1 MKKNHF
7 KVLFSFVIMALVML
21 SCENNLEMVLPQG
34 PQGEKGDKG
43 DPGKSAFE
51 LWIEHF
57 GKDPNTSIEEFFNS
71 LKGKDGKDGAVPVIG
86 ENGNWIIDGR
96 DTGIPA
102 RGKDGKDG
110 VTPEIGENGNW
121 IIDGRDTGVPA
132 RGRNGFTPV
141 IGENGNWF
149 INGEDTGKPSR
160 GADGKTP
167 TVEIGPGPDYYWIID
182 GVTTNITAKGQ
193 DGKDGS
199 DGKDGFTPV
208 IGENGNWWIDGQD
221 TGKPSVIIPEIGPG
235 PNYNWFIDGVDTGK
249 PSRGED
255 GVDGV
260 DGKSAYEL
268 WKEAVELCDGTVTN
282 KDGSPYDC
290 TKSSWED
297 FLIWL
302 QGGDISVLHQYWT
315 TLPGNQGKTI
325 QQFIDELF
333 DCHCDGITVGMQYE
347 DTCVELNPDGT
358 VKGTYNAT
366 LSIGG
371 KAGTSVVVTGN
382 GVNLSGNIT
391 NDQTPVTFNITRGD
405 DDIDLTIVCTES
417 GNVVT
422 KGARIPALKY
432 IKLESETTVT
442 QVADEQKDVVVI
454 NFAAAPV
461 EVSVGGVVIY
471 NASGIVDGSGW
482 AVSNEGKTFTG
493 TYDRGA
499 NVQSPTVQAKGA
511 DPICSTIENAF
522 TIPTLTPVEVTGD
535 PVLAAIAGN
544 NCDLQ
549 LTLEGTPGM
558 TVTATYGSNP
568 ATAVELTE
576 NPAGTYTT
584 TAIPRKFTAYD
595 VTVEAKM
602 EGRGTVTK
610 TVRVEGVLLFTNTL
624 QVTDN
629 NGTSASGAWAN
640 AIVINEFTNT
650 GTEPITVTF
659 TGRAGNANAT
669 HIKRN
674 SPSHGAYPFNI
685 TINPGE
691 TEEVQ
696 FYRDYTNTFA
706 SGNYTVNY
714 TVEND
719 CGESTASTSFRID
732 NQSNYR
738 ANFTRPDGWGGEGQP
753 GGPGWDYE
761 TDGDPDVTFNVE
773 VLDAIPNSY
782 IEFQLRGEHGYTAVF
797 RGQADAS
804 GKLTRTVTMK
814 ASELQRALDD
824 GFGNFLFFT
833 DSNYT
838 NRINIGATKERIPF
852 TFD

>member
-7 KVLFSFVIMALVML
+7 KVLFSLLFMAVVMMG
-21 SCENNLEMVLPQG
+21 CENNLEMVLPQG

-43 DPGKSAFE
+43 DKGDPGASAFE
-51 LWIEHF
+51 LWKEIY
-57 GKDPNTSIEEFFNS
+57 GKDSSTSIEEFFES
-71 LKGKDGKDGAVPVIG
+71 L
-86 ENGNWIIDGR
+86 
-96 DTGIPA
+96 
-102 RGKDGKDG
+102 RG
-110 VTPEIGENGNW
+110 PQ
-121 IIDGRDTGVPA
+121 
-132 RGRNGFTPV
+132 GFTPV
-141 IGENGNWF
+141 PNENGNWF
-149 INGEDTGKPSR
+149 INGEDTGKPWR
-160 GADGKTP
+160 GEDGETP
-167 TVEIGPGPDYYWIID
+167 TVAIGPGPDYFWIIN
-182 GVTTNITAKGQ
+182 GETTNVSAKGQ
-193 DGKDGS
+193 DGKDGK
-199 DGKDGFTPV
+199 DGVDGFTPV
-208 IGENGNWWIDGQD
+208 IGENGNWFIDGVD

-235 PNYNWFIDGVDTGK
+235 PNFNWFIGGVDTGK
-249 PSRGED
+249 PSRGAD
-255 GVDGV
+255 GAP
-260 DGKSAYEL
+260 GKTAYEL
-268 WKEAVELCDGTVTN
+268 WVEHLGDNCDGTITTN
-282 KDGSPYDC
+282 DNDKTPWPCDRY
-290 TKSSWED
+290 SWED
-297 FLIWL
+297 FLEWL
-302 QGGDISVLHQYWT
+302 QGGNVSVLHQYWT
-315 TLPGNQGKTI
+315 TLPGNEGKTI
-325 QQFIDELF
+325 EQFIEELF
-333 DCHCDGITVGMQYE
+333 DCHCDGITVGVQYE

-371 KAGTSVVVTGN
+371 KAGTSVVVTGT
-382 GVNLSGNIT
+382 GVNLNGNIT

-405 DDIDLTIVCTES
+405 DIIDLTIVCTES

-432 IKLESETTVT
+432 IKLESATIVT
-442 QVADEQKDVVVI
+442 QVPDEQKDVVVI
-454 NFAAAPV
+454 NFATAPI

-482 AVSNEGKTFTG
+482 AVSNEGKTFTR
-493 TYDRGA
+493 TYDRIA
-499 NVQSPTVQAKGA
+499 TAQRPTVQAKGA

-522 TIPTLTPVEVTGD
+522 TIPTLTPVEVPGD

-568 ATAVELTE
+568 ATVVELTE
-576 NPAGTYTT
+576 SSAGTYTT
-584 TAIPRKFTAYD
+584 TVIPRKFTAYD

-602 EGRGTVTK
+602 DGRGTVTK
-610 TVRVEGVLLFTNTL
+610 TVRVEGALLFTNTL
-624 QVTDN
+624 QVTSN

-640 AIVINEFTNT
+640 ALVINEFTNT

-659 TGRAGNANAT
+659 TNRSGNTSST

-674 SPSHGAYPFNI
+674 SPSHGAYPFSV
-685 TINPGE
+685 TINPDQ
-691 TEEVQ
+691 TVEVE

-706 SGNYTVNY
+706 TGSYTVNY
-714 TVEND
+714 TVENE
-719 CGESTASTSFRID
+719 CGESAASASFTIN
-732 NQSNYR
+732 NQSSYR
-738 ANFTRPDGWGGEGQP
+738 ANFTRPAGWGGEGQP

-797 RGQADAS
+797 RAQADAS